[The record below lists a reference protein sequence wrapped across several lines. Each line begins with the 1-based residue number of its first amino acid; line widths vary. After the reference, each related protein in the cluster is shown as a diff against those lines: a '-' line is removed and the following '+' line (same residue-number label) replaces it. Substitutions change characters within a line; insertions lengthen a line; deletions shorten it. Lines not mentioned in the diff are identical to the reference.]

1 MGMWY
6 IEKPDDKISILE
18 AMEFCLRKA
27 QESFDPL
34 SDPSYYNTIYFQIIE
49 YLKELGTRRL
59 QMLIFKKSNDNFDK
73 FKCKYSEPE
82 VVDSFTKYDNENSL
96 TNVNKT
102 SSWWLRSCYL

>member
-18 AMEFCLRKA
+18 AMEFCLRKS

-49 YLKELGTRRL
+49 YLKELGTRR
-59 QMLIFKKSNDNFDK
+59 FHDFDK

>member
-1 MGMWY
+1 MGIWY
-6 IEKPDDKISILE
+6 IEKPDDKISIRE

-34 SDPSYYNTIYFQIIE
+34 SDHSYYNTIYFQIIE
-49 YLKELGTRRL
+49 YLKELETRR
-59 QMLIFKKSNDNFDK
+59 FNDFDK

-96 TNVNKT
+96 TNMNKT